1 MYIHAT
7 NINIV
12 FLKCKFL
19 AEILREGISPGNI
32 LSQFCGNKFP
42 RYIWALQFCR
52 KKFPREICC
61 RSFAG
66 RNFPSTFCRR
76 SFAGR
81 DFPGK
86 CVAAI
91 LRLENVLFISARYQ
105 FRACTTVLSFTVTII
120 LWGKRFFWG
129 QKKVYQCISINFFFQ
144 NRSLIISWYKPFVS
158 VLHLLLCV
166 QIR

>member
-86 CVAAI
+86 CVAAV
-91 LRLENVLFISARYQ
+91 LRRQNALFFSVQHQFSACKT
-105 FRACTTVLSFTVTII
+105 FFLLSALI
-120 LWGKRFFWG
+120 FFG
-129 QKKVYQCISINFFFQ
+129 IKDLFGIKKGY
-144 NRSLIISWYKPFVS
+144 
-158 VLHLLLCV
+158 
-166 QIR
+166 

>member
-86 CVAAI
+86 CVAAV
-91 LRLENVLFISARYQ
+91 LRLENVLFISGHYQ
-105 FRACTTVLSFTVTII
+105 FRACTTVFWLVAR
-120 LWGKRFFWG
+120 LFFG
-129 QKKVYQCISINFFFQ
+129 QKIFF
-144 NRSLIISWYKPFVS
+144 RTKKSLSMNIDKLFLPKQESYYFLV
-158 VLHLLLCV
+158 
-166 QIR
+166 

>member
-91 LRLENVLFISARYQ
+91 LRLENVLFISGHYQ
-105 FRACTTVLSFTVTII
+105 FRACTTVFWLVAR
-120 LWGKRFFWG
+120 LFFG
-129 QKKVYQCISINFFFQ
+129 QKIFF
-144 NRSLIISWYKPFVS
+144 RTKKSLSMYIDKLFLPKQESYYFLV
-158 VLHLLLCV
+158 
-166 QIR
+166 